1 MSAGTSEGRLC
12 RGPGDHVG
20 ARGGRARIGGRRAR
34 PRYTENYSSF
44 RSHSSRCGLYPSAAH
59 GCCGVFATRASF
71 PLPFA
76 LCLLPFAF
84 DEVCERALKVRVD
97 ELEVA
102 LDESFGQAAATCE
115 REFGFRPQKQRA
127 DAHEP
132 GRHARTPRS
141 LQGAAQLAH
150 ELGVRHRARPRRVE
164 DAFRFTVLD
173 APEDEAAEVAHV
185 EPAYVLVAFANRA
198 AEINSGEAR
207 EAGKRA
213 AVAPQN
219 EADAQQNFSRR
230 GKVERVEGG
239 LPT

>member
-1 MSAGTSEGRLC
+1 MSASTSEVRLC
-12 RGPGDHVG
+12 RGAGDG
-20 ARGGRARIGGRRAR
+20 AGATGSRARVGRRCAR
-34 PRYTENYSSF
+34 PRRIGNYSSP
-44 RSHSSRCGLYPSAAH
+44 RSHGPRRELHSSATSG
-59 GCCGVFATRASF
+59 GCDVFATRASF
-71 PLPFA
+71 LLPFA
-76 LCLLPFAF
+76 FCLLPFAF

-150 ELGVRHRARPRRVE
+150 KLGVHHRARPRRVE
-164 DAFRFTVLD
+164 DAFRFIVLD

-185 EPAYVLVAFANRA
+185 EPAYLLMAFAGRA
-198 AEINSGEAR
+198 AEIKLGEAR
-207 EAGKRA
+207 ELRESA
-213 AVAPQN
+213 AVAP
-219 EADAQQNFSRR
+219 
-230 GKVERVEGG
+230 
-239 LPT
+239 